1 VGIRRLGDD
10 RLVRRPLHRRGDHRP
25 DLALPQAKKAL
36 AGYRRLE
43 LRPGEAQEVT
53 LSIPARVLSSW
64 DPARHRWVLGTGRR
78 TVYLGASAGDLR
90 LTAAAAVR

>member
-1 VGIRRLGDD
+1 
-10 RLVRRPLHRRGDHRP
+10 
-25 DLALPQAKKAL
+25 
-36 AGYRRLE
+36 
-43 LRPGEAQEVT
+43 
-53 LSIPARVLSSW
+53 VLSSW